1 VIEVRNLSKY
11 YGAHRAVDNISFTV
25 ADGEI
30 VGFLGP
36 NGAGKTTTIRILTC
50 FQPAT
55 SGSATVAGHDVF
67 TESLAVRAA
76 VGYMPENVPLYPEMR
91 VREYLRFR
99 GKLRGLDGA
108 AREAA
113 IDRVTQRCWLQDVIN
128 RPISQL
134 SKGFRQRVGLADALL
149 HNPPVL
155 ILDEPTVGLDPT
167 QIRETRSLI
176 RELAQDHTVILSS
189 HILPEVEATCQRI
202 IIIHKGKLVASG
214 SPSELRERI
223 SEGAKVIAEIK
234 GAPDEIGAA
243 VRQLPGVTDVRA
255 ERRDGWTR
263 LAVVAASD
271 LRETIA
277 QTAFARGWA
286 VRELHRDA
294 ASLEDFFVKI
304 VTGAHE
310 QE

>member
-1 VIEVRNLSKY
+1 
-11 YGAHRAVDNISFTV
+11 
-25 ADGEI
+25 
-30 VGFLGP
+30 
-36 NGAGKTTTIRILTC
+36 
-50 FQPAT
+50 
-55 SGSATVAGHDVF
+55 
-67 TESLAVRAA
+67 
-76 VGYMPENVPLYPEMR
+76 

-149 HNPPVL
+149 HNPPVR
-155 ILDEPTVGLDPT
+155 ILDEPTVGLDPP

>member
-1 VIEVRNLSKY
+1 MIEVRNLSKY

-99 GKLRGLDGA
+99 GKLRGLDGT